1 METMLSF
8 FATMSPV
15 RPAADTPYGQ
25 AYAAGRRAVRRLV
38 LDAASRLLE
47 AEGPDA
53 LTMRRIA
60 GEVGCST
67 SVLYTMFG
75 GKAGVAEGL
84 WREGFERLRG
94 AMERVADDDPLGR
107 LAALGR
113 VYRENALANRA
124 YYAIMF
130 QRPIPGFRPSP
141 EAYAESLQPLRIL
154 VDAAAD
160 CIRAGVFR
168 DADPARVAG
177 VLWGVAP
184 GAVSPGLAGYE
195 GAVDA
200 EARFQE
206 LMAAAA
212 TWFMARR

>member
-1 METMLSF
+1 
-8 FATMSPV
+8 MSPV
-15 RPAADTPYGQ
+15 RPAADSPYGQ

-94 AMERVADDDPLGR
+94 AMERVSDDDPLGR

-177 VLWGVAP
+177 VLWAAAH
-184 GAVSPGLAGYE
+184 GAVSLELAGYE
-195 GAVDA
+195 GAIDA

>member
-177 VLWGVAP
+177 VLWAAAH
-184 GAVSPGLAGYE
+184 GAVSLELAGYE

>member
-1 METMLSF
+1 
-8 FATMSPV
+8 
-15 RPAADTPYGQ
+15 
-25 AYAAGRRAVRRLV
+25 
-38 LDAASRLLE
+38 
-47 AEGPDA
+47 
-53 LTMRRIA
+53 
-60 GEVGCST
+60 
-67 SVLYTMFG
+67 
-75 GKAGVAEGL
+75 
-84 WREGFERLRG
+84 
-94 AMERVADDDPLGR
+94 
-107 LAALGR
+107 
-113 VYRENALANRA
+113 
-124 YYAIMF
+124 MF

-177 VLWGVAP
+177 VLWAAAH
-184 GAVSPGLAGYE
+184 GAVSLELAGYE

>member
-154 VDAAAD
+154 VDAAAH

-177 VLWGVAP
+177 VLWAAAH
-184 GAVSPGLAGYE
+184 GAVSLELAGYE

>member
-1 METMLSF
+1 
-8 FATMSPV
+8 MSPV
-15 RPAADTPYGQ
+15 RPAADSAYGQ
-25 AYAAGRRAVRRLV
+25 AYAAGPPAVRRLV

-47 AEGPDA
+47 AEGPEA

-60 GEVGCST
+60 GQVGCST

-75 GKAGVAEGL
+75 GKAGLAEGL

-94 AMERVADDDPLGR
+94 AMERVEDPDPLGR

-113 VYRENALANRA
+113 AYRDNALANRA

-130 QRPIPGFRPSP
+130 QRPIPGFQPSAQ
-141 EAYAESLQPLRIL
+141 AYAESLRPLRLL
-154 VDAAAD
+154 VEAAAD
-160 CIRAGVFR
+160 CVRAGVFR
-168 DADPARVAG
+168 PVDPTRIAG
-177 VLWGVAP
+177 VLWAAAH
-184 GAVSPGLAGYE
+184 GAVSLELAGYE

-200 EARFQE
+200 EARYQE

-212 TWFMARR
+212 AWFFARRP

>member
-8 FATMSPV
+8 SPTMSPV
-15 RPAADTPYGQ
+15 RPAADSPYGQ

-94 AMERVADDDPLGR
+94 AMERVTDDDPLGR

-177 VLWGVAP
+177 VLWAAAH
-184 GAVSPGLAGYE
+184 GAVSLELAGYE
-195 GAVDA
+195 GAIDA

>member
-1 METMLSF
+1 
-8 FATMSPV
+8 MSPV
-15 RPAADTPYGQ
+15 RPAADSAYGQ
-25 AYAAGRRAVRRLV
+25 AYAAGPPAVRRLV

-47 AEGPDA
+47 AEGPEA

-60 GEVGCST
+60 GQVGCST

-75 GKAGVAEGL
+75 GKAGLAEGL

-94 AMERVADDDPLGR
+94 AMERVEDPDPLGR

-113 VYRENALANRA
+113 AYRENALANRA

-130 QRPIPGFRPSP
+130 QRPIPGFQPSAA
-141 EAYAESLQPLRIL
+141 AYAESLRPLQLL
-154 VDAAAD
+154 VEAAAD
-160 CIRAGVFR
+160 CVRAGVFR
-168 DADPARVAG
+168 PVDPTRIAG
-177 VLWGVAP
+177 VLWAAAH
-184 GAVSPGLAGYE
+184 GAVSLELAGYE

-200 EARFQE
+200 EARYQE

-212 TWFMARR
+212 AWFFARRP

>member
-1 METMLSF
+1 MLSF

-15 RPAADTPYGQ
+15 RPAADSPYGQ

-94 AMERVADDDPLGR
+94 AMERVTDDDPLGR

-177 VLWGVAP
+177 VLWAAAH
-184 GAVSPGLAGYE
+184 GAVSLELAGYE
-195 GAVDA
+195 GAIDA

>member
-1 METMLSF
+1 VQP
-8 FATMSPV
+8 MSPV
-15 RPAADTPYGQ
+15 RPATDSAYGQ
-25 AYAAGRRAVRRLV
+25 AYAAGAHAVRRLV

-47 AEGPDA
+47 AEGPEA

-60 GEVGCST
+60 GQVGCST

-84 WREGFERLRG
+84 WREGFERLRS
-94 AMERVADDDPLGR
+94 AMERATDDDPLGR

-113 VYRENALANRA
+113 AYRENALANRA

-130 QRPIPGFRPSP
+130 QRPIPGFQPSAA
-141 EAYAESLQPLRIL
+141 AYAESLRPLQLL

-160 CIRAGVFR
+160 CVRAGVFR
-168 DADPARVAG
+168 PVDPSRIAA
-177 VLWGVAP
+177 VLWAAAH
-184 GAVSPGLAGYE
+184 GAVSLELAGYV

-200 EARFQE
+200 EGRYQE

-212 TWFMARR
+212 TWFFPRRP

>member
-1 METMLSF
+1 
-8 FATMSPV
+8 MSPV
-15 RPAADTPYGQ
+15 RPAADSPYGQ
-25 AYAAGRRAVRRLV
+25 AYAAGRQAVRRLV

-47 AEGPDA
+47 AEGPEA

-113 VYRENALANRA
+113 AYRENALANRA

-130 QRPIPGFRPSP
+130 QRPIPGFHPSA
-141 EAYAESLQPLRIL
+141 EAYAESLRPLRIL

-168 DADPARVAG
+168 DADPGRVAG
-177 VLWGVAP
+177 VLWAAAH
-184 GAVSPGLAGYE
+184 GAVSLELAGYE

-200 EARFQE
+200 EDRFQE

-212 TWFMARR
+212 SWFFARR